1 MELDGAHSGVAGRH
15 ATSRQTAGWTQLA
28 LALRVRGCCLMV
40 AARQQSPGVPSPALR
55 DAMSRAPHLQR
66 YIESL
71 PAESPA
77 PDYYEEANK
86 NLANI
91 SERNLIYKVND
102 ELFVHML
109 TDANDARDYYISIE
123 PTWGMDL
130 SGVLQTLEP
139 ALLDYVDE
147 LEAAH
152 NDEQKMAVL
161 VSAADEVFG
170 GGIGRGKKGFMSF
183 CARSRTPAPVRV
195 TPETLDAVKYLLIRD
210 KIGLGILEPLIRDPH
225 IEDISCSGVG
235 PIYLEHKIFK
245 ALKSNIAFE
254 KSEVLDEFVVRL
266 SEKIKRPVTY
276 RRPVSDATLPD
287 GSRINIVYGS
297 DVSMRGSNF
306 TIRKF
311 TAVPL
316 SILDII
322 DSGGLSFEM
331 AAYLSLV
338 VSEGMNFFVSGETA
352 SGKTT
357 LLNALSAFFRPEHK
371 IVTIEDTPEVQI
383 PHPNWTREV
392 VKFGGDN
399 GGGVTMFDLLKA
411 ALRQRPNEIIIGE
424 IRGEE
429 GLIAFQAMQTGHAVC
444 ATFHASTVEK
454 LIQRLTGSPIN
465 VPKQYIDNL
474 NIVCLCSAVRLPNGK
489 LGRRIMSIN
498 ELVGY
503 DGETDSFSFI
513 EVYRWNAHNDTHE
526 ATGDMNS
533 YILENVIAEHR
544 GIAPENK
551 RAIYDEVQRRA
562 MLFERLLAAGKTNF
576 YELYHA
582 FSQATRQGL
591 L

>member
-1 MELDGAHSGVAGRH
+1 V
-15 ATSRQTAGWTQLA
+15 
-28 LALRVRGCCLMV
+28 V
-40 AARQQSPGVPSPALR
+40 AARRPAQDTRALQQ
-55 DAMSRAPHLQR
+55 AMAEAPHLWR
-66 YIESL
+66 YVQSL
-71 PAESPA
+71 PPELGT
-77 PDYYEEANK
+77 PDYYPEANK
-86 NLANI
+86 SLGSIAQ
-91 SERNLIYKVND
+91 RNLIYRVND
-102 ELFVHML
+102 DIFVHIL
-109 TDANDARDYYISIE
+109 SDPEDARDFYIAIE

-130 SGVLQTLEP
+130 SDALAAIEP

-152 NDEQKMAVL
+152 NDQQKIAVL
-161 VSAADEVFG
+161 VSAAEEVFG
-170 GGIGRGKKGFMSF
+170 VAGRSPRKTGGLF
-183 CARSRTPAPVRV
+183 SRAAKPKTISGIRA
-195 TPETLDAVKYLLIRD
+195 TPEMVEAVKYLLVRD
-210 KIGLGILEPLIRDPH
+210 KIGLGLLEPLIHDPN

-245 ALKSNIAFE
+245 ALKSNITFDEPE
-254 KSEVLDEFVVRL
+254 KLDEFVVRL

-276 RRPVSDATLPD
+276 RRPVADATLPD

-322 DSGGLSFEM
+322 ESGGLSFEM
-331 AAYLSLV
+331 AAYLSLM

-357 LLNALSAFFRPEHK
+357 LLNALTAFFRPEHK

-392 VKFGGDN
+392 VKFGGDS

-429 GLIAFQAMQTGHAVC
+429 GAIAFQAMQTGHAVC
-444 ATFHASTVEK
+444 ATFHASSVEK

-465 VPKQYIDNL
+465 VPKQYVDNL
-474 NIVCLCSAVRLPNGK
+474 NVVCIASAVRLPNGK
-489 LGRRIMSIN
+489 LGRRILSIN
-498 ELVGY
+498 ELIGY
-503 DGETDSFSFI
+503 DPSTDSFSFI

-533 YILENVIAEHR
+533 YLLEHKIAERR
-544 GIAPENK
+544 GIPPENK
-551 RAIYDEVQRRA
+551 RAIYEEVQRRA
-562 MLFERLLAAGKTNF
+562 LLFERLLKAGKTNF

>member
-1 MELDGAHSGVAGRH
+1 
-15 ATSRQTAGWTQLA
+15 
-28 LALRVRGCCLMV
+28 MV
-40 AARQQSPGVPSPALR
+40 AARSANAGPSQQLQG
-55 DAMSRAPHLQR
+55 AMAAAPHLWR
-66 YIESL
+66 YIDGLPSGMPVPDFYAEATKSL
-71 PAESPA
+71 GS
-77 PDYYEEANK
+77 
-86 NLANI
+86 LA
-91 SERNLIYKVND
+91 ERNLIYQVNA
-102 ELFVHML
+102 ELFVHMR
-109 TDANDARDYYISIE
+109 TDPEDARDFYIAIE

-130 SGVLQTLEP
+130 SGALSLLEP

-152 NDEQKMAVL
+152 NDEQKIAVL

-170 GGIGRGKKGFMSF
+170 GGPGPRGSKRGFLSLGGGK
-183 CARSRTPAPVRV
+183 ARGGGGMTV
-195 TPETLDAVKYLLIRD
+195 TPELLDAIKYLLIRD
-210 KIGLGILEPLIRDPH
+210 KIGLGILEPLIRDPN

-245 ALKSNIAFE
+245 ALKTNISFDE
-254 KSEVLDEFVVRL
+254 TEVLDEFVVRL

-322 DSGGLSFEM
+322 ESGGLTCQM
-331 AAYLSLV
+331 AAYLSLM

-392 VKFGGDN
+392 VKFGGDS

-411 ALRQRPNEIIIGE
+411 ALRQRPNEIVIGE

-429 GLIAFQAMQTGHAVC
+429 GAIAFQAMQTGHAVC

-454 LIQRLTGSPIN
+454 LIQRLTGIPIS

-474 NIVCLCSAVRLPNGK
+474 NIVCICSAVRLPDGK
-489 LGRRIMSIN
+489 LGRRIMSLN
-498 ELVGY
+498 ELIGY
-503 DGETDSFSFI
+503 DTEADAFSFI
-513 EVYRWNAHNDTHE
+513 ETYHWNAHNDTHE

-533 YILENVIAEHR
+533 YLLENVIAERR
-544 GIAPENK
+544 GIPPENK
-551 RAIYDEVQRRA
+551 RAIYEEVERRA
-562 MLFERLLAAGKTNF
+562 LLFERLLKAGKTNF

-582 FSQATRQGL
+582 FSQASRQGL